1 MSRHLPLIT
10 TTIVCLAFV
19 VTHLAISPLLLGP
32 TPSAQHRTTPT
43 LEVEPEDKP
52 NFAAIKP
59 VGKRKKAFFSFMDEY
74 ISVRNQEILALRAR
88 IENNEP
94 DQEEWLKLAK
104 RYRVKSEDPEQIRAQ
119 LLIKVDALPPS
130 LVKAQ
135 AAIESAWGTSRFAVE
150 GNNYFGQWCFR
161 PGCGLVPESRSD
173 DKDHEVRLFESP
185 QASVNS
191 YMLNLNSHRAYR
203 QLRQARAEQRQ
214 RQQRLNGCYLA
225 QGLHHYSEK
234 GAHYVESLKKLI
246 RVNGLERDPSG
257 YCAPVMIAEEETD
270 SSATTEQP
278 KNPEEVAVDDS
289 QGLVTPNP
297 EPASPPSS

>member
-1 MSRHLPLIT
+1 MSRHLPLIA

-19 VTHLAISPLLLGP
+19 LMHMAITPSLLTP
-32 TPSAQHRTTPT
+32 TPAVHHDMTK

-59 VGKRKKAFFSFMDEY
+59 IGKRKKAFFSFMDEY

-88 IENNEP
+88 IENREP
-94 DQEEWLKLAK
+94 SQEEWLQLAK
-104 RYRVKSEDPEQIRAQ
+104 RYRVNSADPDEIRAQ

-161 PGCGLVPESRSD
+161 PGCGLVPEFRGD
-173 DKDHEVRLFESP
+173 DKEHEVRLFDSP

-203 QLRQARAEQRQ
+203 DLRQARAELRQ
-214 RQQRLNGCYLA
+214 QQQRLNGCYLA
-225 QGLHHYSEK
+225 QGLNHYSEK

-257 YCAPVMIAEEETD
+257 HCAPVMIAEDKAED
-270 SSATTEQP
+270 SATTDQP
-278 KNPEEVAVDDS
+278 RKPEEIAVDDS

-297 EPASPPSS
+297 KPASPPSS